1 MRHGEKA
8 GIMTPKRQ
16 RAKEIFYYKNN
27 CAQSVLVVFAD
38 DIGLDEDMALKLTL
52 GIAGGFKSRQTCG
65 AVAAAVM
72 VIGAKCS
79 GYSDDVIET
88 KNHCT
93 KKVREFMD
101 EFKSRNESV
110 VCADLITEDM
120 FSDDEAEH
128 KAAYIQIKQICPK
141 VVDDAID
148 ILENMAF

>member
-1 MRHGEKA
+1 
-8 GIMTPKRQ
+8 MTEKRQ

-27 CAQSVLVVFAD
+27 CAQTVLVVFAE
-38 DIGLDEDMALKLTL
+38 DIGLDEQMALKLTL
-52 GIAGGFKSRQTCG
+52 GIAGGFKSRETCG

-88 KNHCT
+88 KNYCT
-93 KKVREFMD
+93 KKVHEFM
-101 EFKSRNESV
+101 EKFKQRNESA

-120 FSDDEAEH
+120 FSDDEQVH
-128 KAAYIQIKQICPK
+128 KAAYRQVKEVCPK

-148 ILENMAF
+148 ILESMEFNACDNKL